1 MRKNFYIPLLNAI
14 CTSLFK
20 KQNKLRIFIPF
31 TTISSNELFLFLLLK
46 HNSLPESVCF
56 VRSLDNAFRA
66 SCLRRLYMTNI
77 KLTKQYL
84 DLRKGER
91 GSYSDTCVMS
101 AVGGIRVTT
110 IDAVRVFSVTE
121 DEDQESTT
129 VPEIKTEPKVS
140 GVPFK
145 GFIACVYAL

>member
-1 MRKNFYIPLLNAI
+1 M
-14 CTSLFK
+14 
-20 KQNKLRIFIPF
+20 
-31 TTISSNELFLFLLLK
+31 
-46 HNSLPESVCF
+46 
-56 VRSLDNAFRA
+56 
-66 SCLRRLYMTNI
+66 

-101 AVGGIRVTT
+101 AVGGNRVTT

-129 VPEIKTEPKVS
+129 VPEIKTEPKVN